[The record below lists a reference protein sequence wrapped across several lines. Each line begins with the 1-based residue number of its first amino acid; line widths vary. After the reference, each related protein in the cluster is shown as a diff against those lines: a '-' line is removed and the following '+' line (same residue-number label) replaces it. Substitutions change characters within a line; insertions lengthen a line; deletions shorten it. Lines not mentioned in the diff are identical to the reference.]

1 MERIV
6 GIREL
11 KQNASA
17 VVATAKAG
25 EAVTVTEHG
34 KKVVMMIPYPEDD
47 LLRLELQGRLI
58 RPKVRF
64 DPSLLKPVEVD
75 GPSIQEL
82 LDESREDR
90 L

>member
-1 MERIV
+1 M

-17 VVATAKAG
+17 VVAVAKAG
-25 EAVTVTEHG
+25 DAVTITEHG
-34 KKVVMMIPYPEDD
+34 NNVAMMIPYPEDD

-64 DPSLLKPVEVD
+64 DPSLLKPAEVD

>member
-1 MERIV
+1 M

-17 VVATAKAG
+17 VVAVAKAG
-25 EAVTVTEHG
+25 EAVTVTERG
-34 KKVVMMIPYPEDD
+34 RNVVLMIPYPEDD
-47 LLRLELQGRLI
+47 LLRLELEGRLI
-58 RPKVRF
+58 RPKSRF
-64 DPSLLKPVEVD
+64 DPSLLRPVEVE

-82 LDESREDR
+82 LDESREER